1 MNPTVITTNHRTI
14 PNLSISYFRLAIII
28 ASVLTIF
35 FYITSYAQANGK
47 TAAILEITES
57 DYRIELRSYPTEIR
71 KGNMHFSMV
80 FNYIKN
86 EAPAEN
92 LSVDVIL
99 IGPPPEN
106 LFIGQKKLVK
116 DPLYPNW
123 YDFSANLNQEG
134 TWYLEGQ
141 IIENEEITNFI
152 MPLEVYPENF
162 NWGIVLVFF
171 SSLPVLISISW
182 YFRKLKRK

>member
-1 MNPTVITTNHRTI
+1 MKPAVITTNHRPI
-14 PNLSISYFRLAIII
+14 PKLPIRYLRPVLIIV
-28 ASVLTIF
+28 SVLAVF
-35 FYITSYAQANGK
+35 FYIASYAQANGK
-47 TAAILEITES
+47 TATILEITEG

-80 FNYIKN
+80 FNYIKD
-86 EAPAEN
+86 ESPAEN

-99 IGPPPEN
+99 IGPSPEN
-106 LFIGQKKLVK
+106 IFIGQKKLVK
-116 DPLYPNW
+116 DPLYSNW

-141 IIENEEITNFI
+141 IIENEEITNFL

-162 NWGIVLVFF
+162 NWGIVLVFS

>member
-1 MNPTVITTNHRTI
+1 M
-14 PNLSISYFRLAIII
+14 PNLSISYFRLVIII
-28 ASVLTIF
+28 ASVLAIF
-35 FYITSYAQANGK
+35 SYITFDAQANGK
-47 TAAILEITES
+47 TAKILEITEG
-57 DYRIELRSYPTEIR
+57 DYKIELRSYPTEIR
-71 KGNMHFSMV
+71 KGNMHFSLV

-86 EAPAEN
+86 ESPAEN

-99 IGPPPEN
+99 FGPPPEN
-106 LFIGQKKLVK
+106 IFIGQKKLVK
-116 DPLYPNW
+116 DPLYSNW
-123 YDFSANLNQEG
+123 YDFSANLNQKG
-134 TWYLEGQ
+134 IWFLEGQ
-141 IIENEEITNFI
+141 ILENEEFTNFS

>member
-1 MNPTVITTNHRTI
+1 
-14 PNLSISYFRLAIII
+14 
-28 ASVLTIF
+28 
-35 FYITSYAQANGK
+35 
-47 TAAILEITES
+47 
-57 DYRIELRSYPTEIR
+57 
-71 KGNMHFSMV
+71 MV

-86 EAPAEN
+86 EARAEN
-92 LSVDVIL
+92 LSVDVVL

-106 LFIGQKKLVK
+106 IFIGKKRLVK